1 VGKLFAFIEKNDQKR
16 RDDMGNRKQ
25 VISVI
30 IGIVALFMP
39 IIVSDVLAASPGQ
52 PIQLTYATIWPA
64 MHPYAVGDQRWIDYI
79 EKETK
84 GAVKIKP
91 YYGGTLISP
100 RESML
105 EATSG
110 VADIVC
116 INVVYEKSG
125 VDLTKAQTAFY
136 QGAPDF
142 QTKLKIFWVLWN
154 KFPELRNEFKNM
166 KILGVSAVTSL
177 RLMSKAPINSL
188 ADFKGVRMKAP
199 VETLAVLKHYGAEGV
214 VIPTPEAAEQLQKGI
229 IKAAFSTAESYKA
242 ARLAEVVKYDINL
255 TTIMGPFPEK
265 AMSLKSWDKLPKD
278 IQKIFEQSG
287 DKWTM
292 FQLEEVEKTAQA
304 GLEFAKQ
311 SGITFLEMPSKDIQA
326 FNAVFDEEAMKSA
339 QALDAKGLPGTKMF
353 QEAKQI
359 IKESQKK

>member
-1 VGKLFAFIEKNDQKR
+1 MIVEKSFRSIFIGLFLVF
-16 RDDMGNRKQ
+16 
-25 VISVI
+25 
-30 IGIVALFMP
+30 ALMAATSAP
-39 IIVSDVLAASPGQ
+39 AASPAQ

-64 MHPYAVGDQRWIDYI
+64 QHPYAVGDQRWIDYI

-142 QTKLKIFWVLWN
+142 QTKLKIFWSLWN
-154 KFPELRNEFKNM
+154 KFPELRNEYKNM

-177 RLMSKAPINSL
+177 RLMSKVPINSL
-188 ADFKGVRMKAP
+188 ADLKGLRLKAP
-199 VETLAVLKHYGAEGV
+199 VETLAVLKHYSAEGV

-255 TTIMGPFPEK
+255 TTMMGPFPEK

-278 IQKIFEQSG
+278 IQKVFEQSG

-292 FQLEEVEKTAQA
+292 FQLEEVEKTAQS

-311 SGITFLEMPSKDIQA
+311 SGVTFLEIPSKDIQA

-353 QEAKQI
+353 QEAKRI

>member
-1 VGKLFAFIEKNDQKR
+1 VSYTHIAKDNTKKQEGYMKTKKHFIPVFFGLFLLC
-16 RDDMGNRKQ
+16 MLMTS
-25 VISVI
+25 IS
-30 IGIVALFMP
+30 A
-39 IIVSDVLAASPGQ
+39 LAASPGE

-64 MHPYAVGDQRWIDYI
+64 AHPYAVGDQRWINYI

-110 VADIVC
+110 VADIVA

-142 QTKLKIFWVLWN
+142 QTKLKIFWSLWN
-154 KFPELRNEFKNM
+154 KFPELRNEFRNM
-166 KILGVSAVTSL
+166 KILGLSAVTSL

-188 ADFKGVRMKAP
+188 ADLKGLRMKAP

-214 VIPTPEAAEQLQKGI
+214 VIPTPEVFEQLQKGI
-229 IKAAFSTAESYKA
+229 LKAAFSTAESYKSA
-242 ARLAEVVKYDINL
+242 KLAEVVKYDTNL
-255 TTIMGPFPEK
+255 ITAMGPFPEK

-278 IQKIFEQSG
+278 IQKIFEDSG

-311 SGITFLEMPSKDIQA
+311 SGITFIEMPTKDVQA
-326 FNAVFDEEAMKSA
+326 FNAIFDEEALKSA
-339 QALDAKGLPGTKMF
+339 QVLDAKGFPGTKMF
-353 QEAKQI
+353 QEAKRI
-359 IKESQKK
+359 IRENQKK

>member
-1 VGKLFAFIEKNDQKR
+1 MKNKR
-16 RDDMGNRKQ
+16 WFW
-25 VISVI
+25 VILIGAMVLLSVMMTSKT
-30 IGIVALFMP
+30 F
-39 IIVSDVLAASPGQ
+39 AASPAQ
-52 PIQLTYATIWPA
+52 PIQLTYATIWPQQ
-64 MHPYAVGDQRWIDYI
+64 HPYAVGDQRWIDYI

-91 YYGGTLISP
+91 YFGGALISP

-105 EATSG
+105 EATRG

-142 QTKLKIFWVLWN
+142 QTKLKVFWSLWS
-154 KFPELRNEFKNM
+154 KFPEFKNEFKNM
-166 KILGVSAVTSL
+166 KILGVAPVTSL
-177 RLMSKAPINSL
+177 RLMSKTPINNL
-188 ADFKGVRMKAP
+188 ADFKGLRMKAP
-199 VETLAVLKHYGAEGV
+199 VETLSTLRNYGAEGII
-214 VIPTPEAAEQLQKGI
+214 IPTPEAYEQLQKGI
-229 IKAAFSTAESYKA
+229 IRAAFSTAESYKA

-255 TTIMGPFPEK
+255 TTVMGLFPEK
-265 AMSLKSWDKLPKD
+265 AMALQSWNKLPKD

-304 GLEFAKQ
+304 GLDFAKQ
-311 SGITFLEMPSKDIQA
+311 SGVTFIEMPAKDIQA
-326 FNAVFDEEAMKSA
+326 FNAVFDEEAGKA
-339 QALDAKGLPGTKMF
+339 AKELDAKGLPGTKMF
-353 QEAKQI
+353 QEAKRI
-359 IKESQKK
+359 IKESQKKQP

>member
-1 VGKLFAFIEKNDQKR
+1 MREAITKISCL
-16 RDDMGNRKQ
+16 
-25 VISVI
+25 VITCLMLTF
-30 IGIVALFMP
+30 GIM
-39 IIVSDVLAASPGQ
+39 SNGQAASQAQ

-64 MHPYAVGDQRWIDYI
+64 QHPYAMGDQRWIEYI

-91 YYGGTLISP
+91 YFGGSLISP

-110 VADIVC
+110 VADIVA

-142 QTKLKIFWVLWN
+142 QTKLKVFWSLWN
-154 KFPELRNEFKNM
+154 KFPEFRNEFKGM
-166 KILGVSAVTSL
+166 KILGVAAVTSL
-177 RLMSKAPINSL
+177 RLMSKTPINAL
-188 ADFKGVRMKAP
+188 GDLKGMRMKAP
-199 VETLAVLKHYGAEGV
+199 VESLATLKHYGAEGII
-214 VIPTPEAAEQLQKGI
+214 IPTPEAFEQLQKGI

-242 ARLAEVVKYDINL
+242 ARLAEVVKYDMNL
-255 TTIMGPFPEK
+255 TTVMGPFPEK
-265 AMSLKSWDKLPKD
+265 AMALKSWDKLPKD

-292 FQLEEVEKTAQA
+292 FQLEEVDKTAQA

-311 SGITFLEMPSKDIQA
+311 QGVTFIEMPPKDIQA
-326 FNAVFDEEAMKSA
+326 FSATFDEETAKA
-339 QALDAKGLPGTKMF
+339 AKELDAKGLPGTKMF
-353 QEAKQI
+353 QEAKRI
-359 IKESQKK
+359 IRENQKK

>member
-1 VGKLFAFIEKNDQKR
+1 MQNKKWVR
-16 RDDMGNRKQ
+16 
-25 VISVI
+25 VILIGMVTLLTTMMVPSV
-30 IGIVALFMP
+30 F
-39 IIVSDVLAASPGQ
+39 AASPAQ

-64 MHPYAVGDQRWIDYI
+64 QHPYAVGDQRWIDYI

-91 YYGGTLISP
+91 YFGGSLISP

-110 VADIVC
+110 VADIVA

-142 QTKLKIFWVLWN
+142 QTKLKIFWSLWN
-154 KFPELRNEFKNM
+154 KFPELRNEYKNM
-166 KILGVSAVTSL
+166 KILGVAAVTSL
-177 RLMSKAPINSL
+177 RLMSKGPINSL
-188 ADFKGVRMKAP
+188 ADFKGLRMKAP

-214 VIPTPEAAEQLQKGI
+214 VIPTPEAFEQLQKGI

-242 ARLAEVVKYDINL
+242 ARLAEVVKYDMNL
-255 TTIMGPFPEK
+255 TTMMGPFPEK

-311 SGITFLEMPSKDIQA
+311 QGVTFIEMAPKDIQA

-339 QALDAKGLPGTKMF
+339 QTLDAKGLPGTKMF
-353 QEAKQI
+353 QEAKRI

>member
-1 VGKLFAFIEKNDQKR
+1 MVNS
-16 RDDMGNRKQ
+16 KQ
-25 VISVI
+25 VITII
-30 IGIVALFMP
+30 IGIMVSFIP
-39 IIVSDVLAASPGQ
+39 VIISNSLAASPAQ

-64 MHPYAVGDQRWIDYI
+64 THAYAVGDQRWIEYI

-91 YYGGTLISP
+91 YFGGTLISP

-142 QTKLKIFWVLWN
+142 QTKLRIFWSLWN

-166 KILGVSAVTSL
+166 KILGVAPVTSL
-177 RLMSKAPINSL
+177 RLMSKVPINGL
-188 ADFKGVRMKAP
+188 GDLKGLRMKAP
-199 VETLAVLKHYGAEGV
+199 VETLAVLKHYGAEGI
-214 VIPTPEAAEQLQKGI
+214 VIPTPEAFEQLQKGI

-242 ARLAEVVKYDINL
+242 ANL
-255 TTIMGPFPEK
+255 R
-265 AMSLKSWDKLPKD
+265 KSSNM
-278 IQKIFEQSG
+278 I
-287 DKWTM
+287 
-292 FQLEEVEKTAQA
+292 
-304 GLEFAKQ
+304 
-311 SGITFLEMPSKDIQA
+311 
-326 FNAVFDEEAMKSA
+326 
-339 QALDAKGLPGTKMF
+339 
-353 QEAKQI
+353 
-359 IKESQKK
+359 

>member
-1 VGKLFAFIEKNDQKR
+1 MKNKEWFGALLISTVVLLSVMMISNAF
-16 RDDMGNRKQ
+16 
-25 VISVI
+25 S
-30 IGIVALFMP
+30 
-39 IIVSDVLAASPGQ
+39 ASPAQ

-64 MHPYAVGDQRWIDYI
+64 QHPYAVGDQRWIDYI

-91 YYGGTLISP
+91 YFGGSLISP

-105 EATSG
+105 EATRG

-136 QGAPDF
+136 QGSPDY
-142 QTKLKIFWVLWN
+142 QTKLKVFWSLWS
-154 KFPELRNEFKNM
+154 KFPELRNEFKGM
-166 KILGVSAVTSL
+166 KILGVAPVTSL
-177 RLMSKAPINSL
+177 RLMSKVPINSL
-188 ADFKGVRMKAP
+188 TDLKGLRMKAP
-199 VETLAVLKHYGAEGV
+199 VETLNVLKHYGAEGII
-214 VIPTPEAAEQLQKGI
+214 IPTPEAFEQLSKGI

-242 ARLAEVVKYDINL
+242 ARLAEVVKYDMNL
-255 TTIMGPFPEK
+255 TTMMGPFPEK
-265 AMSLKSWDKLPKD
+265 AMPLASWEKLPKD

-311 SGITFLEMPSKDIQA
+311 SGITFIEMSPKDIQA
-326 FNAVFDEEAMKSA
+326 FSAVFDEEASKA
-339 QALDAKGLPGTKMF
+339 AKELDAKGLPGTKMF
-353 QEAKQI
+353 QEAKRI

>member
-1 VGKLFAFIEKNDQKR
+1 MKTKR
-16 RDDMGNRKQ
+16 Q
-25 VISVI
+25 VRAIS
-30 IGIVALFMP
+30 IGFMMLLATM
-39 IIVSDVLAASPGQ
+39 IVSNAFAASPTQ

-64 MHPYAVGDQRWIDYI
+64 QHPYAVGDQRWIDYI

-110 VADIVC
+110 VADIVAL
-116 INVVYEKSG
+116 NVVYEKSG

-142 QTKLKIFWVLWN
+142 QTKLKIFWSLWN

-177 RLMSKAPINSL
+177 RLMSKVPINSL
-188 ADFKGVRMKAP
+188 VDFKGLRIKAP
-199 VETLAVLKHYGAEGV
+199 VETLAVLKHYNAEGV

-229 IKAAFSTAESYKA
+229 IRAAFSTAESYKA
-242 ARLAEVVKYDINL
+242 ARLAEVVKYDTNL
-255 TTIMGPFPEK
+255 ITIMGLFPEK
-265 AMSLKSWDKLPKD
+265 AMSLKSWNKLPKD
-278 IQKIFEQSG
+278 IQKTFEQSG

-304 GLEFAKQ
+304 GLSFAKQ
-311 SGITFLEMPSKDIQA
+311 SGVTFSEMPARDIQA
-326 FNAVFDEEAMKSA
+326 FNTVFDEEALKSA
-339 QALDAKGLPGTKMF
+339 KELDTKGLPGTKMF
-353 QEAKQI
+353 QEAKRI

>member
-1 VGKLFAFIEKNDQKR
+1 MVNSKR
-16 RDDMGNRKQ
+16 
-25 VISVI
+25 VITIVI
-30 IGIVALFMP
+30 GMMVLFMP
-39 IIVSDVLAASPGQ
+39 VIISNVLAASPAQ
-52 PIQLTYATIWPA
+52 PIQLTYATMWPVT
-64 MHPYAVGDQRWIDYI
+64 HPYAVGDQRWIEYI

-91 YYGGTLISP
+91 YFGGTLISP

-142 QTKLKIFWVLWN
+142 QTKLRIFWSLWN

-166 KILGVSAVTSL
+166 KILGVAPVTSL
-177 RLMSKAPINSL
+177 RLMSKVPINGL
-188 ADFKGVRMKAP
+188 GDLKGLRMKAP
-199 VETLAVLKHYGAEGV
+199 VETLAVLKHYGAEGI
-214 VIPTPEAAEQLQKGI
+214 VIPTPEAFEQLQKGI

-242 ARLAEVVKYDINL
+242 ARLAEVVKYDMNL

-265 AMSLKSWDKLPKD
+265 AMSLKSWEKLPKD

-304 GLEFAKQ
+304 GLDFAKQ
-311 SGITFLEMPSKDIQA
+311 SGITFMEMPPKDVQA
-326 FNAVFDEEAMKSA
+326 FNTVFDEEAAKVA
-339 QALDAKGLPGTKMF
+339 KELDAKGLPGTKMF
-353 QEAKQI
+353 QEAKRI
-359 IKESQKK
+359 IKEGGRK